1 MFPRAGLVWMLPG
14 MSEQEKRGWRPSR
27 TQKIVGVLV
36 LLVVWTVAAG
46 RWTDKD
52 CRLGESYRLVL
63 THGAPE
69 RYEGCESEPGGSE
82 YTDDY
87 QG

>member
-1 MFPRAGLVWMLPG
+1 MLRG
-14 MSEQEKRGWRPSR
+14 MSESVRRGWRPSR

-36 LLVVWTVAAG
+36 LLVVWTTAAG

-52 CRLGESYRLVL
+52 CGLGQSYGLVL

-69 RYEGCESEPGGSE
+69 RWEGCEDEPGGPE

-87 QG
+87 EG

>member
-1 MFPRAGLVWMLPG
+1 MAD
-14 MSEQEKRGWRPSR
+14 SEKRGWRPTR
-27 TQKIVGVLV
+27 TQKIIAVLV

-46 RWTDKD
+46 RWTDKG

-69 RYEGCESEPGGSE
+69 RYEGCVKESGGSE

-87 QG
+87 LG

>member
-1 MFPRAGLVWMLPG
+1 MRR
-14 MSEQEKRGWRPSR
+14 MSDVVERGWRPTR
-27 TQKIVGVLV
+27 AQKIVAVLV
-36 LLVVWTVAAG
+36 LVLVWTVAAN

-69 RYEGCESEPGGSE
+69 RWEGCESGPGGSE

-87 QG
+87 LR

>member
-1 MFPRAGLVWMLPG
+1 MLRR
-14 MSEQEKRGWRPSR
+14 MSENRVDGRERGWRPTR
-27 TQKIVGVLV
+27 NQKIVAVVV
-36 LLVVWTVAAG
+36 LLLVWTVAAN

-69 RYEGCESEPGGSE
+69 RYEGCESEPGGGSE

-87 QG
+87 LG

>member
-1 MFPRAGLVWMLPG
+1 MGVIVRG
-14 MSEQEKRGWRPSR
+14 MGELERRGWRPSR
-27 TQKIVGVLV
+27 AQKIVGVLV
-36 LLVVWTVAAG
+36 LLIVWTAAAG

-52 CRLGESYRLVL
+52 CRLGHAYRLVL

-69 RYEGCESEPGGSE
+69 RWEGCEEEGSGRSE

-87 QG
+87 YG